1 MRRSERLLLVATP
14 IVAVAAVA
22 LGLRIGA
29 ASAVRAA
36 VLYGAPSSDAGTGLA
51 WQLVAFDEDRGQ
63 REPVALREVD
73 VIARARGRE
82 WFWKGATNDDGA
94 AEVLLQVPSAEGMNL
109 EIHAG
114 HALLAEGDAIVP
126 AAVPRPPPSSA
137 WARFARREGPVA
149 LDVAV
154 LGQRVGSGFPATI
167 WVRATDAATGARLAG
182 VTIEA
187 ENDGSLSTAT
197 ADMKTDGRGWAR
209 VVATPMGYGVALIV
223 HARAPNA
230 ATGLWGGALFV
241 SPGAARLI
249 ARDRYKADEE
259 PTLDVVAPNVRDH
272 AYLEIDDAHGRV
284 WAAAVP
290 LIGADGAM
298 PSAHVRVPRLAPG
311 LYWAVASSD
320 PSGGARLGPGTIVR
334 PFFVAAN
341 DEAALSL
348 GTDKEECA
356 PPRDSRETS
365 QVLGVCL
372 ALAGAT
378 PVPRWIA
385 LEGFALHH
393 ARDAQK
399 RAVGLGVAL
408 GAIAI
413 AMLLETLLLI
423 RVAHSAQSEL
433 RDTREVNM
441 ALGTQMQRVSKL
453 GISVLVALLGL
464 ALLAAFLVRAS

>member
-1 MRRSERLLLVATP
+1 MATP
-14 IVAVAAVA
+14 IVALAAVG
-22 LGLRIGA
+22 LGLRVGA

-36 VLYGAPSSDAGTGLA
+36 VVYGAPSSDAGTGLA

-63 REPVALREVD
+63 REPVALRDVE
-73 VIARARGRE
+73 VIARARSKK
-82 WFWKGATNDDGA
+82 WVWKGATNDDGA
-94 AEVLLQVPSAEGMNL
+94 AEVLLRVPSAEGMSL
-109 EIHAG
+109 EIRAG
-114 HALLAEGDAIVP
+114 HALLAQGDVMVR

-154 LGQRVGSGFPATI
+154 LGQRVASGFPATI
-167 WVRATDAATGARLAG
+167 WVRATDAATRARLAG

-197 ADMKTDGRGWAR
+197 VGMKTDARGWAR

-230 ATGLWGGALFV
+230 STGLWAGALFV

-249 ARDRYKADEE
+249 ARDRYNADEE

-272 AYLEIDDAHGRV
+272 AYLEIDDAQGRA
-284 WAAAVP
+284 WAASVP
-290 LIGADGAM
+290 LIATDGEM

-320 PSGGARLGPGTIVR
+320 PAGASRLGPGTIVQ

-341 DEAALSL
+341 DEAALSMA
-348 GTDKEECA
+348 TDKEECV

-393 ARDAQK
+393 AGEAQK
-399 RAVGLGVAL
+399 RATGLGIAL

-413 AMLLETLLLI
+413 AILLETILLI
-423 RVAHSAQSEL
+423 RAGHTAQSEL
-433 RDTREVNM
+433 RHTRELNA
-441 ALGTQMQRVSKL
+441 ALGTQMERMSKL